1 MADAWEL
8 EGEGSGW
15 SPRCSRQLNDCE
27 LPEVESFFRKLHS
40 IIIKKEM
47 EDSLRWNESKCD
59 KVSIRSLYYSLSRS
73 HICPFQLAL
82 YGGLGHLWRLAFLPR
97 KRLRVEP
104 LLSTNWKGGDGVL
117 PSRCY
122 LCKDAEEM
130 MDHLLLHCSKA
141 RMVWQLIFSLFKVE

>member
-47 EDSLRWNESKCD
+47 EDSLRWNESNAT
-59 KVSIRSLYYSLSRS
+59 R
-73 HICPFQLAL
+73 FQLDLSIILFQGAIFAL
-82 YGGLGHLWRLAFLPR
+82 
-97 KRLRVEP
+97 
-104 LLSTNWKGGDGVL
+104 S
-117 PSRCY
+117 S
-122 LCKDAEEM
+122 
-130 MDHLLLHCSKA
+130 
-141 RMVWQLIFSLFKVE
+141 